1 MAKVIGLIQ
10 VKGGAGRSTLA
21 TNLAGELARQGK
33 VLLIDCDMPQG
44 TSASWI
50 ALRKTSDVTPAIAD
64 NHIDLVQ
71 VIEAHQSMH
80 DFIVLDGP
88 PRIAAMTRAIML
100 LSDLTLIP
108 IAASAA
114 EIWAT
119 SDMVPIVEDARTV
132 KPDLNINL
140 VWIRYRGYTRSAKE
154 ISLSA
159 SRELGLRAL
168 KTKISY
174 RVAYSDALAA
184 GRTVTETTD
193 KIAKSEIQA
202 LTREVI
208 RALKS
213 RNHRNAFDS
222 YRKKKP

>member
-1 MAKVIGLIQ
+1 MTKVIGLIQ
-10 VKGGAGRSTLA
+10 VKGGTGRSTIA
-21 TNLAGELARQGK
+21 TNLAGELAKQGL

-50 ALRKTSDVTPAIAD
+50 AMRKTRDVTPAIAES
-64 NHIDLVQ
+64 HTDLVE
-71 VIEAHQSMH
+71 VLEAHQSVP

-108 IAASAA
+108 IGASAA

-119 SDMVPIVEDARTV
+119 SDMLPIIEDARTV
-132 KPDLNINL
+132 KPDLNIKM

-154 ISLSA
+154 ISRSA
-159 SRELGLRAL
+159 GRELGLKAL

-174 RVAYSDALAA
+174 RVAYSDALAT
-184 GRTVTETTD
+184 GRTAAETTD

-202 LTREVI
+202 LTREI
-208 RALKS
+208 TRLLS
-213 RNHRNAFDS
+213 IQTFL
-222 YRKKKP
+222 YRKNKP